1 MPRLFPLFAAD
12 GAYTGPTQ
20 LFVNNAYVDAR
31 DGKTFEAVNPSTG
44 KLIARV
50 AEAAAEDVDAA
61 IDAAHAAFHGT
72 WKATGGAKRAALMHK
87 LAELLDA
94 NADELGRLETLNNGL
109 PYAAGG
115 AWAPRAAAKWLRHFA
130 GYADKLEGR
139 TEALESPQ
147 LFGMTLVEPLGVC
160 GAILPFNFPLDL
172 LAWKLAPALACGN
185 TVVMKPSEKTP
196 LSALALGQLVAEAGF
211 PPGVINFVAGFGKPA
226 GSTLASS
233 MKVAKISFT
242 GSVGTGRQIMRDAAS
257 SNLKKVTL
265 ELGGKSP
272 IIVCEDADIDGAVEK
287 AHHALFYH
295 SGQVC
300 IAGSRVFV
308 HDKVYDE
315 FVRKSA
321 ARAQQRLSCVGESID
336 PATELTPIVDRL
348 QLDRVK
354 SYIAAGIE
362 EGARLV
368 TGGKQVERDGFYVEP
383 TIFADVKDDM
393 KIAREEIF
401 GPVMSVFRYTDLAD
415 AIKRANNTV
424 YGLGAGV
431 FTSNINK
438 AILISKALE
447 AGSVWVNG
455 YGVVEPQTPFGG
467 YKQSGIGRE
476 GGHYVL
482 HEYCQVKQITF
493 CNLAM

>member
-31 DGKTFEAVNPSTG
+31 TGKTFESVNPSTG
-44 KLIARV
+44 KVIARV
-50 AEAAAEDVDAA
+50 AEADAADVDAA
-61 IDAAHAAFHGT
+61 IDAAHAAFHNV
-72 WKATGGAKRAALMHK
+72 WKHVPGEGRARLMHK
-87 LAELLDA
+87 LADLIEA
-94 NADELGRLETLNNGL
+94 NADAIGRIESADNGL
-109 PYAAGG
+109 PLATGGRGAPLGAAM
-115 AWAPRAAAKWLRHFA
+115 WLRHFA
-130 GYADKLEGR
+130 GYADKMEGR
-139 TEALESPQ
+139 TQSLADPTV
-147 LFGMTLVEPLGVC
+147 FGMTVVEPLGVC
-160 GAILPFNFPLDL
+160 GLILPFNFPIALTF
-172 LAWKLAPALACGN
+172 WKVAPALACGN
-185 TVVMKPSEKTP
+185 TVVIKPSEKTS
-196 LSALALGQLVAEAGF
+196 LSTLALGELVVKAGF
-211 PPGVINFVAGFGKPA
+211 PPGVINIVTGSGPA
-226 GSTLASS
+226 GGALAKS
-233 MKVAKISFT
+233 MKVAKIAFT
-242 GSVGTGRQIMRDAAS
+242 GSGATGRQIMRDAAT

-272 IIVCEDADIDGAVEK
+272 LIVLPDADIDDAVEK
-287 AHHALFYH
+287 AHQNLFFN

-300 IAGSRVFV
+300 VASSRVYV
-308 HDKVYDE
+308 HEKIYDE